1 MCDSNA
7 YTTLVGQ
14 LMLDKLMKQYTL
26 KNMGKSYTIG
36 EMGFHKYFLTK
47 GNLFSLE
54 LFNLAVSLT
63 FNAGFTE
70 QQRKAL
76 SWDLAQVLTSCTF
89 NGVKCDVKNDF
100 EWYFG
105 VDYGNC
111 YRFNSRPTKN
121 NVILIIFIYNKA

>member
-1 MCDSNA
+1 
-7 YTTLVGQ
+7 
-14 LMLDKLMKQYTL
+14 MKQFTL
-26 KNMGKSYTIG
+26 RNMGKSYTIG
-36 EMGFHKYFLTK
+36 EMGFYKYFLTK

-63 FNAGFTE
+63 FNANFTE
-70 QQRKAL
+70 QQRKSL

-89 NGVKCDVKNDF
+89 NGVKCDVQNDF
-100 EWYFG
+100 EWYFS

-121 NVILIIFIYNKA
+121 KVNSRTKNSIFP